1 MDSTGPTPQPT
12 WSHTVQFPARTALAA
27 ALVIGLTGAAS
38 APALADAN
46 APAAAAST
54 QRAAPDGKALRAAI
68 KGLPNADATAALVR
82 VGGTD
87 GTWRGSSGVHDV
99 VTGRKADPHGRFRAG
114 STTKIVTAAL
124 ALQLAAEGDLD
135 LDKPVQYYMPDLFPE
150 RSQDPKKTFKPIP
163 VRSLLNY
170 TSGLRPGDGFDDE
183 YAHRYDTLDYRTV
196 VASAVSKGPEHDPGD
211 QQHYRNIGYTV
222 LGLLIERVTGDS
234 YARQASER
242 IFRPLRMRD
251 TYFPGAD
258 LRIRG
263 PHNRGYQSVKQPDG
277 TTRLVD
283 VTEWNQFDRFAAG
296 DMISSTADLEVFTQA
311 LFGGK
316 VVPRPQLKEMFT
328 LPKLAPGVPGAVF
341 GAGLQRMKVDDDT
354 VVWLKTG
361 SRYGYTS
368 MIASTENG
376 SRALVYSVN
385 ATDAKGKDMN
395 PVAERIAL
403 TAYATPVMLAKTVT
417 LLG

>member
-1 MDSTGPTPQPT
+1 MR
-12 WSHTVQFPARTALAA
+12 FPARAALAA
-27 ALVIGLTGAAS
+27 ALVLGLTGAAT
-38 APALADAN
+38 APALADAR
-46 APAAAAST
+46 APAATASA
-54 QRAAPDGKALRAAI
+54 QGSAPDGKALRAAI
-68 KGLPNADATAALVR
+68 KGLPDADATAALVR

-114 STTKIVTAAL
+114 STTKIVTAAVV
-124 ALQLAAEGDLD
+124 LQLAAEGELD
-135 LDKPVQYYMPDLFPE
+135 LDKPVQHYMPELFPKQE
-150 RSQDPKKTFKPIP
+150 RDPEKRFEPMP

-170 TSGLRPGDGFDDE
+170 TSGLKAGDGFDDE
-183 YAHRYDTLDYRTV
+183 YAHRFDTLDYRKV
-196 VASAVSKGPEHDPGD
+196 VASAISKGPENDPGD
-211 QQHYRNIGYTV
+211 EQHYRNIHYTV
-222 LGLLIERVTGDS
+222 LGLLIERITGDS
-234 YARQASER
+234 YADQASER
-242 IFRPLRMRD
+242 IFWPLRMRD

-277 TTRLVD
+277 STRLVD

-311 LFGGK
+311 LFAGK
-316 VVPRPQLKEMFT
+316 VVPQPQLREMFT
-328 LPKLAPGVPGAVF
+328 RPKLAPGVPEAMF
-341 GAGLQRMKVDDDT
+341 GAGLQRMKLDDST

-361 SRYGYTS
+361 SRYGYTN
-368 MIASTENG
+368 MIASTEDG
-376 SRALVYSVN
+376 SRTLVYSVN
-385 ATDAKGKDMN
+385 ATDAKGQGIH

-403 TAYATPVMLAKTVT
+403 AAYATPARLAKTVT